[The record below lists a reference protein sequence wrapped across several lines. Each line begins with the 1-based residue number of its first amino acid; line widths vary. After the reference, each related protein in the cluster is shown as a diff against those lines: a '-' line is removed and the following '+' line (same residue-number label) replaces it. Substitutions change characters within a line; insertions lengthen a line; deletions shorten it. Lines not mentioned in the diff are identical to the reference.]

1 MPSTIQVNLASQ
13 PFRRDRP
20 LVLAGVGGG
29 LLLGA
34 LLAFQLSLIW
44 FNRQSTLEARA
55 EVASL
60 DRRAQ
65 TMAQEQARL
74 EGALRQPKNAA
85 ALEESLFFNGLL
97 RRKGI
102 SWTRIFSDVE
112 GVLPSN
118 VRLVS
123 VRPQVNQFNQIELQ
137 MAIASATTEPVILML
152 QRLEGSP
159 VFGATSVETWLPP
172 SQNEP
177 TYRYTVKADY
187 APRF

>member
-1 MPSTIQVNLASQ
+1 MPSANNVNLASE

-20 LVLAGVGGG
+20 MILAGLVGG
-29 LLLGA
+29 LVLGA

-44 FNRQSTLEARA
+44 FNRQSTIEARA

-60 DRRAQ
+60 AERASM
-65 TMAQEQARL
+65 MAQEQARL
-74 EGALRQPKNAA
+74 EASLRQPANAR

-102 SWTRIFSDVE
+102 SWARIFADVE
-112 GVLPSN
+112 GVLPPN

-123 VRPQVNQFNQIELQ
+123 VRPAVNQFNQIELQ
-137 MAIASATTEPVILML
+137 MAVASASTQPVIQML

-159 VFGATSVETWLPP
+159 LFGATSVETWLPP
-172 SQNEP
+172 SANDP
-177 TYRYTVKADY
+177 TYRYTVRANY
-187 APRF
+187 ASRF

>member
-34 LLAFQLSLIW
+34 VLAFQLSLIW

-55 EVASL
+55 EVSSL
-60 DRRAQ
+60 QQRAQ
-65 TMAQEQARL
+65 TMAAEQAQL
-74 EGALRQPKNAA
+74 EATLRQPKNAA

-112 GVLPSN
+112 GVLPGN
-118 VRLVS
+118 VRLIS
-123 VRPQVNQFNQIELQ
+123 VRPQVNQYNQVELQ
-137 MAIASATTEPVILML
+137 MA
-152 QRLEGSP
+152 
-159 VFGATSVETWLPP
+159 
-172 SQNEP
+172 
-177 TYRYTVKADY
+177 
-187 APRF
+187 